1 MSHFSVN
8 AVRPVT
14 AYILGVAA
22 LCLFGWVVSQGIL
35 IIPFSLDSAYTKQF
49 ALGLFALAA
58 GLGVV
63 TLLKNGQRSEKPWA
77 VTRAQVNRYYGL
89 FFIATFCAV
98 LIAK

>member
-35 IIPFSLDSAYTKQF
+35 VVPVNLESSYSKQL
-49 ALGLFALAA
+49 ALGLFAIAA
-58 GLGVV
+58 ALGVA

-77 VTRAQVNRYYGL
+77 VTRAQVNRFYGL
-89 FFIATFCAV
+89 FFITTLCAV